1 VRIFGWSIAVTVVV
15 LAAAW
20 WWGGPEVA
28 AVVAILGV
36 LEVSLSFDNAVVNAT
51 VLKRMSHLWQ
61 RLFLTVGIVIAVF
74 GMRLLFPVLLVA
86 ITAQLS
92 PVEALQLAIE
102 NPAAY
107 SQELAEARPAIASFG
122 GIFLLMIFL
131 DFLLQDREH
140 KWITWVERPLSRLGG
155 MESLSVAI
163 SLAVLLG
170 TAAYIAVP
178 EDSQTVLIAGCAGLL
193 TYLLVNGL
201 AGFFELEADP
211 TDEEAAGISGP
222 GREAAGAVAATGKA
236 AFFLFMYLELLDASF
251 SFDGVVGAFAITSD
265 IFVIA
270 AGLGIGAFYVRS
282 MTIFLVER
290 GTLSRFVFLE
300 HGAHYAIGAL
310 AALLLISIA
319 HEVPELVSGLIGVGF
334 IAVALLSSVLRNRR
348 LAARQEASAAGPAA
362 GSQANTPG

>member
-1 VRIFGWSIAVTVVV
+1 
-15 LAAAW
+15 
-20 WWGGPEVA
+20 
-28 AVVAILGV
+28 
-36 LEVSLSFDNAVVNAT
+36 
-51 VLKRMSHLWQ
+51 
-61 RLFLTVGIVIAVF
+61 
-74 GMRLLFPVLLVA
+74 MRLLFPVLLVA

-211 TDEEAAGISGP
+211 TDEEVAGISGP

-236 AFFLFMYLELLDASF
+236 AFFLFMYLELLERPSASTAW
-251 SFDGVVGAFAITSD
+251 SVRSRSRRR
-265 IFVIA
+265 FVIA
-270 AGLGIGAFYVRS
+270 AGWGSRFYVRS

-290 GTLSRFVFLE
+290 GRCRVRLPRAW
-300 HGAHYAIGAL
+300 GCAIRAL
-310 AALLLISIA
+310 AALL
-319 HEVPELVSGLIGVGF
+319 
-334 IAVALLSSVLRNRR
+334 
-348 LAARQEASAAGPAA
+348 
-362 GSQANTPG
+362 